1 MEREQSGELQGAVSE
16 LVAFRNG
23 FEHSRSSQTVNY
35 IQGIASNLNERI
47 LQQSAEAERKA
58 FDLQF
63 VTCVSI
69 VENVLESQASKVVIA
84 TLPGL
89 ETSFAQTLLK
99 KWCARS
105 ENLLLFVCSPP
116 PDTLGYRILNSPE
129 ESTFECIVREK
140 RGIDRRTDSESR

>member
-1 MEREQSGELQGAVSE
+1 M
-16 LVAFRNG
+16 
-23 FEHSRSSQTVNY
+23 TY
-35 IQGIASNLNERI
+35 IQGIASNLNERL
-47 LQQSAEAERKA
+47 LQQSAKAERKA

-99 KWCARS
+99 KWSTHS
-105 ENLLLFVCSPP
+105 ENLLLFACSPP

-129 ESTFECIVREK
+129 QNTFVFTVGEN
-140 RGIDRRTDSESR
+140 RGIYRRTASESR